1 MMRSLDGIGPRAE
14 YIRFPSDW
22 KRIRSNMEYF
32 NERCPTWRF
41 NIAPTISVLSIFYLD
56 ELLDFCHYNNY
67 FISFTNMLWGPTY
80 LNIAILPDKF
90 KELALE
96 KLEHA
101 QQKRLATDSRGKIR
115 GLPDLQNY
123 LYSADPDL
131 ERLQACRTNLQKL
144 DKVRGNSYTKS
155 LPILKEIF
163 DECL

>member
-1 MMRSLDGIGPRAE
+1 
-14 YIRFPSDW
+14 
-22 KRIRSNMEYF
+22 
-32 NERCPTWRF
+32 
-41 NIAPTISVLSIFYLD
+41 
-56 ELLDFCHYNNY
+56 
-67 FISFTNMLWGPTY
+67 MLWGPTY